1 MGRQGPGVGKQPSPP
16 RDADQAPTQVSAGLW
31 GEGGGRGTGRRA
43 RAMPRR
49 GRGPAGR
56 PSVKGATLLPQKLSS
71 RVFLEHN
78 TLPDTL
84 KVTYDSFC
92 SNGVSQVNQPR
103 GDCDG
108 VQINNPVSLHPRVL
122 EGSVPAT
129 SRGSAPGEKVPLRNK
144 SGRGRSQGPAAAG
157 PGPSNPLRPDDPPG
171 TVQLRWTE
179 SSRGCTSHWHGAA
192 SATPRTPGAA
202 GMTARVT
209 APPGRGRWNRASG
222 EGGRGALPLAAG
234 LGRGG
239 FPDGPASAVYG
250 QRH

>member
-144 SGRGRSQGPAAAG
+144 SGRGRSQGPAAASRSWSFKSSEARR
-157 PGPSNPLRPDDPPG
+157 PSWDCPAQVDGEQQGVHFALARGSLPSTEDAGGSRHDRTGDSAPWARTLEQGVWRRRAGRPSP
-171 TVQLRWTE
+171 RCW
-179 SSRGCTSHWHGAA
+179 SGA
-192 SATPRTPGAA
+192 
-202 GMTARVT
+202 
-209 APPGRGRWNRASG
+209 GRFS
-222 EGGRGALPLAAG
+222 
-234 LGRGG
+234 
-239 FPDGPASAVYG
+239 
-250 QRH
+250 